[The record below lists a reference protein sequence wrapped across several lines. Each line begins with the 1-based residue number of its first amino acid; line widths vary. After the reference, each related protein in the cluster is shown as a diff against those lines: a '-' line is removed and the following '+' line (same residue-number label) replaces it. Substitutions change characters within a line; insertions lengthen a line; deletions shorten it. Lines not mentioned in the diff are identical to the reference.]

1 MNNLNK
7 LNGTQKDIMVNR
19 IVIMSILESLKLSEK
34 QIIKVFE
41 LAKERLENAIKDEII
56 KNESEKNKDVK

>member
-1 MNNLNK
+1 MNDLNK
-7 LNGTQKDIMVNR
+7 LTEIQKEILVNR

-34 QIIKVFE
+34 ARIKIFE

-56 KNESEKNKDVK
+56 KNEKMEEKKDE